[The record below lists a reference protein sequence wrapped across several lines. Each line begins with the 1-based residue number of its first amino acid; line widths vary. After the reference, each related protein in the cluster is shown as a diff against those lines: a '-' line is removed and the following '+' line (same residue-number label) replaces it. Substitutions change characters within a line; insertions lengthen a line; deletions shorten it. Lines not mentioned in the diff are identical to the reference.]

1 MGSLKTSPYMSFAVK
16 AKSRAVN
23 EVPSI
28 VHVDGTCRVQTINKG
43 PVYDLIAAFYTET
56 DVPILL
62 NTSFNLAGYPIVEN
76 KEFLEF
82 TKRSSEFK
90 YVYEV

>member
-28 VHVDGTCRVQTINKG
+28 VHVDGTCREQTINKG
-43 PVYDLIAAFYTET
+43 PLYDLIAAFYTET